1 MDQALMAV
9 VVALVGSSA
18 FGSLTSWLIRR
29 MDRRPPITG
38 EDLAPLRDGLKV
50 LLRGRLETIY
60 RECVGGARPLTV
72 EQKKDADEAYDAY
85 HSLGGNGL
93 GTEMHERIIHAPTR
107 TS

>member
-29 MDRRPPITG
+29 MDRTPVTT

-60 RECVGGARPLTV
+60 RECGDGARPLTV

>member
-1 MDQALMAV
+1 MSNTIIAV
-9 VVALVGSSA
+9 LTALVGSSA

-60 RECVGGARPLTV
+60 QECGDGARPLTM

-107 TS
+107 TG